1 MGLRPRDWVEEIA
14 LKHKVSVGYVW
25 TDWGRRK
32 TWMRKI
38 LQVDDAESLT
48 MGILYDYDEILIDA
62 KKMSK
67 TVENPYVKVAAL
79 KLALYAN
86 RMKESFLEKMGALYP
101 TTRDFAKRNDK
112 LDEQAFLE
120 KYPCFKG
127 QHDRF
132 LRAMA
137 LAQVKDTK

>member
-1 MGLRPRDWVEEIA
+1 M
-14 LKHKVSVGYVW
+14 
-25 TDWGRRK
+25 
-32 TWMRKI
+32 
-38 LQVDDAESLT
+38 
-48 MGILYDYDEILIDA
+48 
-62 KKMSK
+62 
-67 TVENPYVKVAAL
+67 

-101 TTRDFAKRNDK
+101 ITKHFAERNEK

-132 LRAMA
+132 LRATA
-137 LAQVKDTK
+137 LAQIKNHTDANG